1 MDLHECNCRDVLE
14 AMKVEAGIMAFI
26 GLHPQV
32 VELIGITDDFMG
44 KFGRLNIQRHF
55 VAKEYHVLCK

>member
-1 MDLHECNCRDVLE
+1 MYMHQIDCRDVLE
-14 AMKVEAGIMAFI
+14 AMRVEAGIMAFI

-44 KFGRLNIQRHF
+44 KFCRLNMKLENNVKSFTNQ
-55 VAKEYHVLCK
+55 YD